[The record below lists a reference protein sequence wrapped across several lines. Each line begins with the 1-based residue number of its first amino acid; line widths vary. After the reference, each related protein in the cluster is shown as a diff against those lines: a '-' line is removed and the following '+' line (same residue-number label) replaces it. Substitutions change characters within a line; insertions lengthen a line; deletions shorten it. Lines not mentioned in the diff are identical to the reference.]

1 MCGSAPVDAVRGRE
15 QAARRRVAMSGVC
28 QRSRQLPIE
37 RTTKIRRQTTAVASL
52 DRSQNKPDSPR
63 WRVLRLQSPPSPSGD
78 LSEKVTDHQ
87 GDQRSSEWLLLHEVR
102 QLVGLVCCRPSAS
115 PQRLTRRVKQSRVSL
130 PRLTRRAGRHRSII
144 AHRES
149 IVVYLLNKR
158 GSGSQVPGRSAGQP
172 TVTIPRS
179 P

>member
-1 MCGSAPVDAVRGRE
+1 LIPMLIRIAVRCVFTDGRPSRLSRN
-15 QAARRRVAMSGVC
+15 RRRYFLRHKNIGT
-28 QRSRQLPIE
+28 P
-37 RTTKIRRQTTAVASL
+37 RTTRFGSEPIVAG
-52 DRSQNKPDSPR
+52 
-63 WRVLRLQSPPSPSGD
+63 PSPSGD

-102 QLVGLVCCRPSAS
+102 QLVGLVCCRPGAS

-144 AHRES
+144 VHRE
-149 IVVYLLNKR
+149 IHCRLLSKQR
-158 GSGSQVPGRSAGQP
+158 GSSSQVPGRSAGQP

-179 P
+179 PGHDPSQPIEPMYSVDDMIL